1 MAEATK
7 LRVTE
12 LDFDQVKNNFKNF
25 LKEQDIFRD
34 YTSDGSVISQLL
46 DILAYNTHYNA
57 FYLNM
62 VANEMFID
70 SATTRNA
77 IISLSK
83 LLGYTPK
90 SRTAA
95 KANVNISIT
104 PNDSPANITVAK
116 NTKFNSVINGV
127 NYTFV
132 TDKSYGTTA
141 NNDNSVVTIE
151 NVSLI
156 EGDPLTFQYTANT
169 QDSSQRFTIPNRG
182 VDHSTITVSIK
193 ENSFTTTLSPYTLAT
208 DLLEVS
214 STSNVFFIEEG
225 SDFNTEIKFGDGV
238 LGRKLQTGNIV
249 IIDYNICAGLM
260 GNGANN
266 FTVATTAGGYST
278 VNISTNS
285 NAEGGSDEETINSI
299 RFNAPRHYNTQN
311 RAVTKDDYKRIIL
324 RDYPLAESIVVYGG
338 EEADPPEYGKVFI
351 GIKPKSGLYLTD
363 SVKTNIKDNILKKY
377 NVASITPEFVDL
389 DYIYVLLTTTVNF
402 DSRKTTRTSQIL
414 RSSIISSINTYV
426 SEDLYQF
433 EQTFRLSKLQT
444 KIDETDSSIL
454 GNDSTIRLKKIFT
467 PTLDTKLSY
476 TLRFNNAI
484 YHPHTGHAPAL
495 SSTAFSINDEKDVLR
510 EDCKIKDKDSKLLIY
525 RTDNEGKEHTVREN
539 AGTIDYITG
548 KVVIDSFDPASYAGN
563 EISVTVIPV
572 LGDVASL
579 REQLITI
586 QERDL
591 NLKMNDTSLVQK
603 QDQITTAET
612 STSQTTSVNY
622 N

>member
-7 LRVTE
+7 LRVSE
-12 LDFDQVKNNFKNF
+12 LDFDEIKANFKSF

-34 YTSDGSVISQLL
+34 YNSDGSVIAQLL

-62 VANEMFID
+62 IANEMFID

-77 IISLSK
+77 MISLSK

-90 SRTAA
+90 SRTGA
-95 KANVNISIT
+95 KANVSISIT
-104 PNDSPANITVAK
+104 PDDSPSNITIAK
-116 NTKFNSVINGV
+116 NTVFNSVIEGI
-127 NYTFV
+127 NYSFV
-132 TDKSYGTTA
+132 TDQSYSTTA
-141 NNDNSVVTIE
+141 NADNSVVTIS

-156 EGDPLTFQYTANT
+156 EGDPLTYRYPANT

-182 VDHSTITVSIK
+182 VDHSTVSVSIK

-225 SDFNTEIKFGDGV
+225 SDFKTDIKFGDGV
-238 LGRKLQTGNIV
+238 LGRKLKSGNIV
-249 IIDYNICAGLM
+249 IIDYNICNGVL

-278 VNISTNS
+278 VTISTNS
-285 NAEGGSDEETINSI
+285 KAEGGSDEETINSI

-311 RAVTKDDYKRIIL
+311 RAVTTDDYKRIIL

-389 DYIYVLLTTTVNF
+389 DYIYILLTTTVNF
-402 DSRKTTRTSQIL
+402 DSRKTTKTSQTL
-414 RSSIISSINTYV
+414 RSSFINSINTYV
-426 SEDLYQF
+426 NEDLYKF
-433 EQTFRLSKLQT
+433 EQAFRLSKLQT
-444 KIDETDSSIL
+444 KIDDTDSSVL
-454 GNDSTIRLKKIFT
+454 GNDSSIRLKKVFE
-467 PTLDTKLSY
+467 PLLNAKLSY
-476 TLRFNNAI
+476 TLRFNNSI
-484 YHPHTGHAPAL
+484 FHPHSGHAPAL
-495 SSTAFSINDEKDVLR
+495 SSTTFSINDEQDVLR
-510 EDCKIKDKDSKLLIY
+510 EDCKIKDKDSVLIVY
-525 RTDNEGKEHTVREN
+525 RIDNEGKEHTVREN
-539 AGTIDYITG
+539 IGSIDYITG
-548 KVVIDSFDPASYAGN
+548 KVIIDAFDPASYTGHN
-563 EISVTVIPV
+563 INITVIPV
-572 LGDVASL
+572 LSDISSL

-586 QERDL
+586 QESDI
-591 NLKMNDTSLVQK
+591 NLKMNDTSLVEK
-603 QDQITTAET
+603 QDQITTSKT
-612 STSQTTSVNY
+612 TTSQTTAVNY
-622 N
+622 